1 MVFGQ
6 LVMYA
11 NVAGASKKVVVF
23 GVSYIGY
30 TAGNLIGEL
39 HFVVS
44 PFLTMLTPNRPSV
57 IPLL

>member
-30 TAGNLIGEL
+30 TAGNLIGEFC
-39 HFVVS
+39 FVVS
-44 PFLTMLTPNRPSV
+44 LLLTMLTCARTSV
-57 IPLL
+57 IPVL